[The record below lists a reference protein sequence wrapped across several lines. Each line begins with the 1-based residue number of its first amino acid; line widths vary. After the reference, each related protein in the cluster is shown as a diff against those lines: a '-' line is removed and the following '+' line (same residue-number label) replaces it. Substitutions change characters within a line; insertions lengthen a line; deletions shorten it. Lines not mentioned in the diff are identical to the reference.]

1 MLNIQILVL
10 SLIPLLS
17 GIVPD
22 DRSALSSTALLG
34 MEDSVSEQFLVGTWK
49 YSEDL
54 FRWGLADK
62 EKARIKPSRTQAF
75 MRLREDGTIHMVNF
89 FRPTNGH
96 WHLTPEGIAISG
108 PGFPDRFQIL
118 PVRKRDKD
126 RIWLL
131 LPFASGSIGIGMLRI
146 PDEDLS
152 ILEKKIRSDTR
163 RERQRSSGESMRLET
178 EPDVPESASLIPKT
192 DGQSDF

>member
-22 DRSALSSTALLG
+22 DRSALSSAALLG
-34 MEDSVSEQFLVGTWK
+34 MEDSVTEQFLVGTWK

-62 EKARIKPSRTQAF
+62 EKARIKPSKTQAF
-75 MRLREDGTIHMVNF
+75 MKLQEDGSIHMVNF
-89 FRPTNGH
+89 FRPAAGN
-96 WHLTPEGIAISG
+96 WHLTPQGIAISA
-108 PGFPDRFQIL
+108 PGFPDRLQIL

-152 ILEKKIRSDTR
+152 ILEKKIRPDMR
-163 RERQRSSGESMRLET
+163 RERTRSSSEPMRREA
-178 EPDVPESASLIPKT
+178 EADVPESASLMPKT
-192 DGQSDF
+192 EWQSDF

>member
-1 MLNIQILVL
+1 M
-10 SLIPLLS
+10 IPLLS

-34 MEDSVSEQFLVGTWK
+34 MEDSVTEQFLVGTWK

-89 FRPTNGH
+89 FRPANGH

-146 PDEDLS
+146 PDEDPS
-152 ILEKKIRSDTR
+152 VLEKKIRSDTR
-163 RERQRSSGESMRLET
+163 RERPRSSGESMRRET

-192 DGQSDF
+192 EGQSDF